1 MIPSLDDVKF
11 CRKRKGLKKA
21 FTSTKNYGLNQ
32 VCHEIFLAPFVEK
45 LITICDMQM
54 KFLNFLFQEILL
66 DQQRPKNFSIFG
78 KCEILITFEPSNCRA
93 RKAILSHVMYAN
105 DDFPD
110 LELEYDHSKILSGET
125 NTENL
130 PGFVLLLGVEE
141 LTKKKKQ
148 LFYCNY
154 NVGVKRPTFF

>member
-11 CRKRKGLKKA
+11 SRKRKGLKKKT

-32 VCHEIFLAPFVEK
+32 VCHEIFFAPFVEK

-54 KFLNFLFQEILL
+54 KFLNFLFQGILF
-66 DQQRPKNFSIFG
+66 DQQRTKQKISIFG
-78 KCEILITFEPSNCRA
+78 KCEILITCEPRNCRA
-93 RKAILSHVMYAN
+93 RKALLSHVVYAN

-110 LELEYDHSKILSGET
+110 LELEYDHSKILCGET

-130 PGFVLLLGVEE
+130 PGFVLL
-141 LTKKKKQ
+141 TKKKKQ
-148 LFYCNY
+148 LFYS
-154 NVGVKRPTFF
+154 TTLWA